1 MEGEVTRD
9 GARYL
14 LTLLQRTW
22 LPLHEMPIA
31 NKAIAELTADANQPV
46 PEAAPVA
53 DVKPFRSP
61 NFDIADK

>member
-1 MEGEVTRD
+1 MTRD

-46 PEAAPVA
+46 SEPPVA